1 MSFWNLDDGTSA
13 AETGTS
19 FEVSTSNEPIP
30 DGSCV
35 LAYISDVKW
44 DEWQGTE
51 YLKITWKVAKP
62 AELENRVV
70 FHKLYVTDPDRGA
83 KDPKAKTD
91 KAKRM
96 LAAIDANAGGKLLK
110 IAAKPTNEQLAIAL
124 INKTMVIRVHV
135 YETDDGKTGNWVAA
149 VMPKDHELKIG
160 ETKPRANKQKAS
172 AAPVDDW
179 GTGNGGPSA
188 SRGRSAGFDDDLA
201 DEVPFISCAGIF

>member
-1 MSFWNLDDGTSA
+1 MSFWNLDDGSSA

-30 DGSCV
+30 DGSSV

-44 DEWQGTE
+44 DEWQQTE
-51 YLKITWKVAKP
+51 YLKITWKVSKP
-62 AELENRVV
+62 EAYENRVV
-70 FHKLYVTDPDRGA
+70 FHKLYVTDPDRSA

-91 KAKRM
+91 KAKKM

-124 INKTMVIRVHV
+124 INKTMVIRVQV

-149 VMPKDHELKIG
+149 VSPKDHELKIG
-160 ETKPRANKQKAS
+160 ETKPRNNKPKAS
-172 AAPVDDW
+172 AAAVDDW
-179 GTGNGGPSA
+179 GA
-188 SRGRSAGFDDDLA
+188 SPKTQTKGWDDDDK
-201 DEVPFISCAGIF
+201 DEVPF